1 MAASASSPNAGGAG
15 NSEAAVAAAGEAYED
30 LLPVMGEKLGTAGLL
45 SELRAG
51 FRLLADPARGA
62 ITAESLRRGAAAA
75 LGVAGMTPAEA
86 DAMVREGDHDGDGA
100 LSEAEFCV
108 LMVRLSPGIMADAEA
123 WLEEAIA
130 DELAREE
137 EEEEGEEGP
146 HLLAGDV
153 DDDAGLGTDVPAPA
167 ASRRSV

>member
-1 MAASASSPNAGGAG
+1 MAAPASPRAGG
-15 NSEAAVAAAGEAYED
+15 SEAAAAEAYED
-30 LLPVMGEKLGTAGLL
+30 LLPVMGERLGTAGLL
-45 SELRAG
+45 AELRAG

-86 DAMVREGDHDGDGA
+86 DAMVREGDGA

-130 DELAREE
+130 EELAR
-137 EEEEGEEGP
+137 GEEQP
-146 HLLAGDV
+146 RPA
-153 DDDAGLGTDVPAPA
+153 DAGGSGTAAPAP

>member
-1 MAASASSPNAGGAG
+1 MAAPASPRAGG
-15 NSEAAVAAAGEAYED
+15 SDAAAEAYED
-30 LLPVMGEKLGTAGLL
+30 LLPVMGERLGTAGLL
-45 SELRAG
+45 AELRAG

-86 DAMVREGDHDGDGA
+86 DAMVREGDGA

-108 LMVRLSPGIMADAEA
+108 VMVRLSPGIMADAEA

-130 DELAREE
+130 EELAR
-137 EEEEGEEGP
+137 GEEQP
-146 HLLAGDV
+146 RPA
-153 DDDAGLGTDVPAPA
+153 DAGGSGTAAPAP

>member
-1 MAASASSPNAGGAG
+1 MAASASSPRGA
-15 NSEAAVAAAGEAYED
+15 AAAGEAYED
-30 LLPVMGEKLGTAGLL
+30 LLPMMGEKLGTAGLL

-62 ITAESLRRGAAAA
+62 ITAESLRRGAEAA

-100 LSEAEFCV
+100 LNEAEFCV

-137 EEEEGEEGP
+137 EEEGP
-146 HLLAGDV
+146 HLAGA
-153 DDDAGLGTDVPAPA
+153 DADADGGLGTNVPAPA

>member
-1 MAASASSPNAGGAG
+1 MAAPASPRGGG
-15 NSEAAVAAAGEAYED
+15 GSEAPEAYED
-30 LLPVMGEKLGTAGLL
+30 LLPVMGERLGAAGLL

-86 DAMVREGDHDGDGA
+86 DAMVREGDADGDGA

-130 DELAREE
+130 EELAR
-137 EEEEGEEGP
+137 GEGP
-146 HLLAGDV
+146 RLA
-153 DDDAGLGTDVPAPA
+153 DADADGSGTAAP

>member
-1 MAASASSPNAGGAG
+1 MAASSSSASPHAGE
-15 NSEAAVAAAGEAYED
+15 SSEAYED

-62 ITAESLRRGAAAA
+62 ITPASLRRGAAAA
-75 LGVAGMTPAEA
+75 LGVAGMTTDEA
-86 DAMVREGDHDGDGA
+86 DAMVREGDHDGDGV

-108 LMVRLSPGIMADAEA
+108 LMVRLSPGIMGDAEA

-130 DELAREE
+130 DELAAMLQEE
-137 EEEEGEEGP
+137 QQESQQQP
-146 HLLAGDV
+146 LHDADDV
-153 DDDAGLGTDVPAPA
+153 ATGTAP
-167 ASRRSV
+167 ASRRSA

>member
-1 MAASASSPNAGGAG
+1 MAASASPRAGGG
-15 NSEAAVAAAGEAYED
+15 SSEEAYED
-30 LLPVMGEKLGTAGLL
+30 LLPVMGERLGAAGLL

-75 LGVAGMTPAEA
+75 LGVAGMAPAEA

-130 DELAREE
+130 NELAREQLQ
-137 EEEEGEEGP
+137 GT
-146 HLLAGDV
+146 HLSGAG
-153 DDDAGLGTDVPAPA
+153 AGGRGAAAPPP